1 MNVLT
6 ALYYERDIY
15 IICIPAIS
23 NTKNIDEL
31 SFILYSLSILSSYN
45 LINCNLII
53 IIISLFSLGLCINK
67 CYVLLYT
74 YIDNKLYFIFICLA
88 FLIWNGRV
96 FRLLWSIQ
104 WKVHDIVFEVHSLWL
119 LLLLFLLYSMVG
131 CINCCCNLQVLFMF
145 PA

>member
-6 ALYYERDIY
+6 ALYYARDIY

-53 IIISLFSLGLCINK
+53 IISLFSLGLYINK

-88 FLIWNGRV
+88 FLIWNGWV
-96 FRLLWSIQ
+96 FRLLWPMQ

-119 LLLLFLLYSMVG
+119 LLLLLYSMVG